1 VFNLL
6 QSELIAKCE
15 AEFEE
20 ILRKRKAHGLA
31 TLTPEQA
38 NRIRQVIIARRAAM
52 LRMRAGRQRNGSR
65 LLPVGMSMPRHSLR
79 KTTPRSAEAR
89 SEVLRLV

>member
-1 VFNLL
+1 LL

-20 ILRKRKAHGLA
+20 ILRQRKAQGLA
-31 TLTPEQA
+31 PLTPEQA

-65 LLPVGMSMPRHSLR
+65 LLPVGMTVLVVVLVLSLAALG
-79 KTTPRSAEAR
+79 T
-89 SEVLRLV
+89 VLRP